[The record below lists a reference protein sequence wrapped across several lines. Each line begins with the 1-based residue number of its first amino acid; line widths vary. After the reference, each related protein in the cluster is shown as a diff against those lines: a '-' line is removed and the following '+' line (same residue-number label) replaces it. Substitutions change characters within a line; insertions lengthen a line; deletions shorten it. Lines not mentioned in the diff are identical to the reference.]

1 MIFKHCV
8 RASQRRMRRRARRRR
23 TGIKGMQ
30 IGKNES
36 CSLLFLLFCLPRS
49 IGDRGSGKEV
59 ADAIWKEKCPFEGIY
74 SSKHHHHYCG
84 WWVGVPHHR
93 RSSSAGLV
101 FPKILFCVSNV
112 VTLSLA
118 FPVHFLCPSKLI
130 LINTRGLSSEN
141 NSKSL
146 ILQHVMKTQMRLFC
160 NF

>member
-101 FPKILFCVSNV
+101 FPKILFLCVECRH
-112 VTLSLA
+112 TLTCFSGS
-118 FPVHFLCPSKLI
+118 FFMPF
-130 LINTRGLSSEN
+130 
-141 NSKSL
+141 
-146 ILQHVMKTQMRLFC
+146 KT
-160 NF
+160 NPHKHEGA